1 MAWYAYCISE
11 KQAFP
16 DLLRHRKPVPLEAVT
31 GIAGNQVFL
40 YPASDL
46 AVIVSEH
53 NPEEPLVQ
61 KSAVD
66 HGKVIADC
74 FKMSTVLPFRFGTVF
89 PDDEALR
96 RSVRSNQRQ
105 FLANLDRLRG
115 KAEMH
120 LKVVVDDCLPRTRQA
135 RPNGS
140 QSAKSIPRQ
149 PAAKTPP
156 SNANA
161 RPCARAVSVQMHRMF
176 APLDE
181 EITCKRD
188 GAGKMFLDIAHLIDH
203 KCIERQA
210 EPLLHRLCP
219 TERLPGC
226 KLWPPGHALP
236 LRPSP
241 VPRSGDPLRDR
252 PANQSRHPRLGN
264 FEESLGPILYDAL
277 FLSLRMGP
285 TITTPPAKPPPDS
298 PKPLAA
304 PENNSPA
311 WHKLPALPRPSPAS
325 TRPTPSPQTT
335 GSG

>member
-53 NPEEPLVQ
+53 NPHEPLVQ

-74 FKMSTVLPFRFGTVF
+74 FKMSTVLPFRFGTIF

-120 LKVVVDDCLPRTRQA
+120 LKVVVDDCCRELDKPILMDRVGKEYLTSLRENATQQRERQTR
-135 RPNGS
+135 
-140 QSAKSIPRQ
+140 
-149 PAAKTPP
+149 
-156 SNANA
+156 
-161 RPCARAVSVQMHRMF
+161 ARAVSVQMHRMF

-188 GAGKMFLDIAHLIDH
+188 GTGKMFLDIAHLIDH
-203 KCIERQA
+203 KCIERYQNRYSTA
-210 EPLLHRLCP
+210 SLQLKDCQMQLSGP
-219 TERLPGC
+219 
-226 KLWPPGHALP
+226 WPPYHFVH
-236 LRPSP
+236 R
-241 VPRSGDPLRDR
+241 
-252 PANQSRHPRLGN
+252 QS
-264 FEESLGPILYDAL
+264 
-277 FLSLRMGP
+277 
-285 TITTPPAKPPPDS
+285 K
-298 PKPLAA
+298 A
-304 PENNSPA
+304 PMS
-311 WHKLPALPRPSPAS
+311 HY
-325 TRPTPSPQTT
+325 TPSTPARIAIPA
-335 GSG
+335 